1 MQALAKPLWPCVFA
15 CLWLMTPPLA
25 SAAETGKVNWNT
37 PPKLTIKALG
47 QVKIGM
53 TVKQV
58 QALFPK
64 VSVLDAGGGQA
75 CYFLQPQ
82 GVPKGVALMITEGRV
97 SRIDITS
104 SNYSSLSGAKIGQT
118 EQQVIKLYANQL
130 KITRHHYDENG
141 HYLTFV
147 PKDKRDKAYRMVFE
161 TNGRSIT
168 EFRAGKLPEVEAV
181 EGCL

>member
-1 MQALAKPLWPCVFA
+1 
-15 CLWLMTPPLA
+15 
-25 SAAETGKVNWNT
+25 
-37 PPKLTIKALG
+37 
-47 QVKIGM
+47 
-53 TVKQV
+53 
-58 QALFPK
+58 
-64 VSVLDAGGGQA
+64 
-75 CYFLQPQ
+75 
-82 GVPKGVALMITEGRV
+82 MITEGRV

-147 PKDKRDKAYRMVFE
+147 PKDKRDKTYRMVFE

-168 EFRAGKLPEVEAV
+168 EFRAGKRPEVEAV